1 MQLCSGHF
9 NFFRYIVIHIM
20 NKQFVLHIRI
30 FFLWCIN
37 SYQKSA
43 FFFLFAFYLPV
54 WHNLL
59 YFLLSVPYSLPDI
72 PSLILFSLFFFS
84 SLFLWLVLFIF
95 LTQHDIFPNLR
106 DWGSGDTTHKAREWH
121 CNTSND
127 TRGVLWGYNM
137 PLMMGEGAAG
147 QNTTPHIKILQ
158 SLLLWL
164 LSWDWGGVS
173 VAEWRMSA

>member
-1 MQLCSGHF
+1 MKIRLKGIGNTNSCS
-9 NFFRYIVIHIM
+9 
-20 NKQFVLHIRI
+20 RI
-30 FFLWCIN
+30 YVGLV
-37 SYQKSA
+37 
-43 FFFLFAFYLPV
+43 P
-54 WHNLL
+54 LL
-59 YFLLSVPYSLPDI
+59 YDVRLQSDILYRPVIDLTAWHGEPTPATTIVTSSPPSGLSYNNTPLTLWHGLLK
-72 PSLILFSLFFFS
+72 
-84 SLFLWLVLFIF
+84 F

-147 QNTTPHIKILQ
+147 QNTRTPHIKILQ

-173 VAEWRMSA
+173 VAEWRM